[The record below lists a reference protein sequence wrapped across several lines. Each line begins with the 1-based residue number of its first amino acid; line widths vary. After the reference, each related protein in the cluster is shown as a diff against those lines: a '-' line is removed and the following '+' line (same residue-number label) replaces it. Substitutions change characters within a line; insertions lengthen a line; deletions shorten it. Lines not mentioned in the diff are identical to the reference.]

1 MPLAA
6 LQFLSIHFL
15 IFVSIFWS
23 QENFKESRVYLAKL
37 NHCQARAIS
46 LVRSYVTQVL
56 QTATQQCV
64 ASPSS
69 SLDTFS
75 STSDS
80 IIPAA
85 DSDFARC
92 YGKFQACAPRI
103 RSVLGHIEE
112 RQQKTTNSGLVV

>member
-1 MPLAA
+1 M
-6 LQFLSIHFL
+6 
-15 IFVSIFWS
+15 

-37 NHCQARAIS
+37 QHCQTRAVA

-56 QTATQQCV
+56 QTATQQCLAAPPT
-64 ASPSS
+64 ASENLTSS
-69 SLDTFS
+69 SGGIL
-75 STSDS
+75 
-80 IIPAA
+80 PAA

-112 RQQKTTNSGLVV
+112 RVQKVVKSG